1 MRTTTMTL
9 LMTIAPSL
17 LAAQS
22 SATEPSPMQG
32 FSAEGRVQAEATLQA
47 ARDRGLP
54 ERPLYAVML
63 EGQAKGATE
72 AQILGAEQQ
81 TLARLGLAQDAIV
94 RAGRTEPTDA
104 EVARG
109 AGLLARG
116 MTSAELSAVVEG
128 IPSSQSLVLAF
139 DAVASAGADAVA
151 GVGSTVGAVGSVGA
165 NASAGASASTAGSAD
180 VSGAGALDVTGAGA
194 AGPLSA
200 AGGATAAVSGG
211 VRGR

>member
-9 LMTIAPSL
+9 LVTIVPSL

-22 SATEPSPMQG
+22 PATEPSPMRG

-54 ERPLYAVML
+54 EQPLYAMML

-81 TLARLGLAQDAIV
+81 TLARLELAQETIL
-94 RAGRTEPTDA
+94 RAGRAEPTDA
-104 EVARG
+104 EVTRG
-109 AGLLARG
+109 AGLLAQG

-128 IPSSQSLVLAF
+128 IPSSQSLVVAF
-139 DAVASAGADAVA
+139 DAAASGGADAMA
-151 GVGSTVGAVGSVGA
+151 GVGSTVGAVGAGASVGA
-165 NASAGASASTAGSAD
+165 TASTASSVD
-180 VSGAGALDVTGAGA
+180 VAGAGTAGS
-194 AGPLSA
+194 LSA
-200 AGGATAAVSGG
+200 AGGATASVTGG
-211 VRGR
+211 VLGR

>member
-9 LMTIAPSL
+9 LMTVVPSL

-47 ARDRGLP
+47 ARDRALP
-54 ERPLYAVML
+54 EQPLYAVML

-81 TLARLGLAQDAIV
+81 ALARLELAQEAIV

-104 EVARG
+104 ETTRA
-109 AGLLARG
+109 AGLLAQG
-116 MTSAELSAVVEG
+116 MTSAELSAVIQG

-139 DAVASAGADAVA
+139 DAVASGGVDAVA
-151 GVGSTVGAVGSVGA
+151 GVGSTVGSVG
-165 NASAGASASTAGSAD
+165 SAGASASAASSVD
-180 VSGAGALDVTGAGA
+180 VSGAGAPGS
-194 AGPLSA
+194 LSA
-200 AGGATAAVSGG
+200 AGSATASVSGG
-211 VRGR
+211 VLGR

>member
-1 MRTTTMTL
+1 MRTTTMTIM
-9 LMTIAPSL
+9 MTVVPSL

-22 SATEPSPMQG
+22 SATGPSPMQG
-32 FSAEGRVQAEATLQA
+32 FSAAGRVQAEATLQA

-54 ERPLYAVML
+54 EQPLYAVML

-81 TLARLGLAQDAIV
+81 TLARLELAQEAIV

-109 AGLLARG
+109 AGLLAQG

-128 IPSSQSLVLAF
+128 VPSSKSLVLTF
-139 DAVASAGADAVA
+139 DAVASGGADAVA

-165 NASAGASASTAGSAD
+165 SASAGAGGSSGNSVD
-180 VSGAGALDVTGAGA
+180 VSGAGALGVTGSGA
-194 AGPLSA
+194 AGSLSA
-200 AGGATAAVSGG
+200 AGGATAGVSGG
-211 VRGR
+211 VLGR